1 MTTLNETRQKLAE
14 VRQAQQDTDIMG
26 VWYALEEL
34 ADHYEEELQQL
45 TEQETAK

>member
-1 MTTLNETRQKLAE
+1 MNADTVTETRRQLAE

-34 ADHYEEELQQL
+34 ADYYEGLIEEEN
-45 TEQETAK
+45 E